1 MLRSAWFIA
10 KSDAAYMLARRETI
24 LWVFVMPIVFFY
36 FIGTVTAGFGG
47 SSAERERLAVRGA
60 DNAGFLA
67 DALIKRLEGQKYEIV
82 RPASDEE
89 FATYTRRL
97 TLPAPA
103 APHKTFTEAVL
114 AGQQQVIKFDRRR
127 TDDPMASN
135 YDQVRVSRATYEVLA
150 DLAVLR
156 LNGQTASPET
166 LAQLAAQPRALTWNG
181 PSAGRRI
188 VPPSGFAQAVPGT
201 LVMFTML
208 VLLTS
213 GSITLVMEREQ
224 GLLRRLASAP
234 VSRASVVLGKWTGRM
249 MLALVQVAFAMLVG
263 AVVFKI
269 DWGRSLPMVALVLFG
284 WAAFCT
290 SLAIVL
296 ASITRTIGQTAGIGV
311 FSTQIMA
318 ALGGCWWP
326 IEITPS
332 WMQTMSLFLPT
343 GWAMDAIH
351 KLVNFGYDAPVAVP
365 HVIAMLTGAL
375 VLGGIGARK
384 FKFQ

>member
-1 MLRSAWFIA
+1 MLG
-10 KSDAAYMLARRETI
+10 RRETM
-24 LWVFVMPIVFFY
+24 LWLFVMPVVFFY

-47 SSAERERLAVRGA
+47 DSSTRGEPLAVRGA
-60 DNAGFLA
+60 DGAGFLA
-67 DALIKRLEGQKYEIV
+67 DELVRRLEGQKFEIA
-82 RPASDEE
+82 RPATDKE
-89 FATYTRRL
+89 FAAFTRQL

-103 APHKTFTEAVL
+103 APHRTFTDAVL
-114 AGQQQVIKFDRRR
+114 AGEQQVIKFDRRR
-127 TDDPMASN
+127 TDDPMAGS
-135 YDQVRVSRATYEVLA
+135 YDQVRVGRATYEVLA

-156 LNGQTASPET
+156 LNGQTVSPEAF
-166 LAQLAAQPRALTWNG
+166 AQLAAQPRALTLNVT
-181 PSAGRRI
+181 SAGRRI

-234 VSRASVVLGKWTGRM
+234 ISRASVVLGKWTGRM

-263 AVVFKI
+263 VVLFRI
-269 DWGRSLPMVALVLFG
+269 DWGPSLPMVALVLFG

-332 WMQTMSLFLPT
+332 WMQTAALFLPT

-365 HVIAMLTGAL
+365 HLAAMLAGAL
-375 VLGGIGARK
+375 VLGWIGART